1 MRLWQKAM
9 IGLARSEKVAVWMQG
24 ASCMRRFSRMFV
36 GGGDAEAAVGR
47 AMELQAGGMTASLF
61 YLGEY
66 VRDPGLIRRNAAE
79 LEAMAPKLADAGL
92 DLHLSVDPTQLGAML
107 SWDVCRE
114 NVTALARTVAGL
126 NAPGRSVVML
136 DMEDSSVTEQTLA
149 LYHELRARGL
159 PVAVT
164 VQSSLHRSR
173 EDLER
178 LVEAGAMVRLV
189 KGAFAEGPEVAATG
203 RADRDQSYRDGLK
216 QLFSPR
222 AQERGV
228 YPVLGT
234 HDHRMV
240 AHGVALAARHGWQ
253 PDQWEV
259 EMLLGVRPAYQR
271 ELVNQGHA
279 VRLYLPFGESWFPYA
294 IRRVGERPANAW
306 FVLRSLID
314 GLTELSRPEIG

>member
-1 MRLWQKAM
+1 MRLWQRAM
-9 IGLARSEKVAVWMQG
+9 IGLARNDRLTVWMHD
-24 ASCMRRFSRMFV
+24 ARCMRRFSRMFV
-36 GGGDAEAAVGR
+36 GGADADAALERAQELKGR
-47 AMELQAGGMTASLF
+47 GMAASLF

-66 VRDPGLIRRNAAE
+66 VSDQELIRRNAGE
-79 LEAMAPKLADAGL
+79 LEAMAPKLAGAGL
-92 DLHLSVDPTQLGAML
+92 DLHLSVDPTQVGAML

-114 NVTALARTVAGL
+114 NVTALTETVAGL
-126 NAPGRSVVML
+126 AGANRAVVMI
-136 DMEDSSVTEQTLA
+136 DMEDSSVTERTLA
-149 LYHELRARGL
+149 LHGELRATGL

-164 VQSSLHRSR
+164 IQSSLHRSR
-173 EDLER
+173 KDLER

-203 RADRDQSYRDGLK
+203 RAARDQSYRDGLD
-216 QLFSPR
+216 QIFSPQAR
-222 AQERGV
+222 ERGV

-234 HDHRMV
+234 HDDRMV
-240 AHGVALAARHGWQ
+240 AHGAALAQRHGWR

-271 ELVNQGHA
+271 QLADQGHA

-306 FVLRSLID
+306 FVLRSMLD
-314 GLTELSRPEIG
+314 GLVK

>member
-9 IGLARSEKVAVWMQG
+9 IGLARSERVAAWVQG
-24 ASCMRRFSRMFV
+24 AACMGRFSRMFV
-36 GGGDAEAAVGR
+36 GGGDADAAVGR
-47 AMELQAGGMTASLF
+47 AMELKAGGMTASLF

-66 VRDPGLIRRNAAE
+66 VRDPELIRRNAAE

-92 DLHLSVDPTQLGAML
+92 DLHLSVDPTQVGAML
-107 SWDVCRE
+107 SWEVCRE
-114 NVTALARTVAGL
+114 NVTALAQSVAGL
-126 NAPGRSVVML
+126 GGAGRSVVML
-136 DMEDSSVTEQTLA
+136 DMEDSSVTERTFG
-149 LYHELRARGL
+149 LYHELRAKGL

-164 VQSSLHRSR
+164 IQSSLHRSR
-173 EDLER
+173 EDLDR
-178 LVEAGAMVRLV
+178 LVEDGAMVRLV

-203 RADRDQSYRDGLK
+203 RAARDKSYRDGLE
-216 QLFSPR
+216 QLFSAR
-222 AQERGV
+222 ARERGV

-240 AHGVALAARHGWQ
+240 AHGATLAARHDWR

-259 EMLLGVRPAYQR
+259 EMLLGVRPVYQR
-271 ELVNQGHA
+271 QLVDQGVA

-306 FVLRSLID
+306 FVLRSMLD
-314 GLTELSRPEIG
+314 GLAG